1 MWFRSSKLRNR
12 RRGALPRALLI
23 EMARTTKNRKSASGA
38 EPGKSD
44 QGSLASDNY
53 KARLT
58 KGLLGVD
65 LGEGYIVEVLNFRSK
80 RVLRREL
87 FESSEI
93 AREEL
98 DRIRV
103 DIEQMTTEEFRRRY
117 LQPPA

>member
-1 MWFRSSKLRNR
+1 
-12 RRGALPRALLI
+12 
-23 EMARTTKNRKSASGA
+23 MARMAKDRRDTDSDADRPDVGYLA
-38 EPGKSD
+38 E
-44 QGSLASDNY
+44 DNY

-65 LGEGYIVEVLNFRSK
+65 LGEGYIVEVVNFRSK

-98 DRIRV
+98 DRVRS
-103 DIEQMTTEEFRRRY
+103 DIESMTTEEFRRRY
-117 LQPPA
+117 LKPPG